1 MQSEYDSISKEKSKT
16 ATELTYTEVISY
28 NRKNLERELQ
38 NEVSDDTKQTQ
49 EVKAKRTAKN
59 SVFLDLFQDKKNL
72 LKLYQTLHPEDTD
85 ATEDTLD
92 IVTID
97 NVLTDNLYND
107 LGIMAGNNRL
117 LLLLEA
123 QSSWTVNILIRIL
136 LYLAQSYHEY
146 FERTSQSLYKSTKV
160 KMPKPELYIIYTG
173 NKGKK
178 PDIISLSQ
186 EFFDGADID
195 IEVRAKVIYESDT
208 EDIINQYIIFCK
220 VFDEQRKLYGMTE
233 QTVKETIRI
242 CKDRNILREYL
253 ISREVEVVT
262 IMMSL
267 FDDEQIMRTYLKD
280 AANTAAYEA
289 DRATAERMIKKG
301 KMSLEDIADCVPTL
315 SLEELKKIE
324 AEVMQLA

>member
-1 MQSEYDSISKEKSKT
+1 M
-16 ATELTYTEVISY
+16 
-28 NRKNLERELQ
+28 
-38 NEVSDDTKQTQ
+38 SDDTKQTQ
-49 EVKAKRTAKN
+49 EVKAKRTVKN

-72 LKLYQTLHPEDTD
+72 LALYKTLHPEDTD

-107 LGIMAGNNRL
+107 LGIMVGNQKL

-146 FERTSQSLYKSTKV
+146 FERTSQSLYKNKKV
-160 KMPKPELYIIYTG
+160 KMPKPELYVIFTG
-173 NKGKK
+173 NKGRK
-178 PDIISLSQ
+178 PETISLSQ

-195 IEVRAKVIYESDT
+195 IEVKARVIYESDT

-242 CKDRNILREYL
+242 CKDRNILKEYL
-253 ISREVEVVT
+253 MSREKEVVT

-267 FDDEQIMRTYLKD
+267 FDDEQIMKSFIKSERYEETKENARRLLKLGKIRID
-280 AANTAAYEA
+280 EVS
-289 DRATAERMIKKG
+289 DCFPDLLDSDIK
-301 KMSLEDIADCVPTL
+301 
-315 SLEELKKIE
+315 ELE
-324 AEVMQLA
+324 AEIMQLA

>member
-1 MQSEYDSISKEKSKT
+1 M
-16 ATELTYTEVISY
+16 
-28 NRKNLERELQ
+28 
-38 NEVSDDTKQTQ
+38 SDDTKQTQ

-72 LKLYQTLHPEDTD
+72 LKLYKTLHPEDTD

-107 LGIMAGNNRL
+107 LGIMVGNNRL

-146 FERTSQSLYKSTKV
+146 FERTSQSLYKSKKV
-160 KMPKPELYIIYTG
+160 KMPKPELYVIYTG
-173 NKGKK
+173 NKGRK
-178 PDIISLSQ
+178 PDTISLSQ

-195 IEVRAKVIYESDT
+195 IEIKAKVIYESDK
-208 EDIINQYIIFCK
+208 DNIINEYIVFCK
-220 VFDEQRKLYGMTE
+220 VFNEQIKEHGMTK
-233 QTVKETIRI
+233 QAVTETIRI
-242 CKDRNILREYL
+242 CKDRNILKQYL
-253 ISREVEVVT
+253 SSKEVEVVT

-267 FDDEQIMRTYLKD
+267 FDDEQIMRTYEKD
-280 AANTAAYEA
+280 IKRETLMEKAIL
-289 DRATAERMIKKG
+289 MLKKG
-301 KMSLEDIADCVPTL
+301 KINIDEVSEYFPELLENDIK
-315 SLEELKKIE
+315 EIE
-324 AEVMQLA
+324 SEVMQLE